1 MSTGDHNHGDQGS
14 SKWNDIHSEDKK
26 GLGWWW
32 LVIVAAIIVAILAY
46 PVYRY
51 LSQHPASQKLTPHD
65 IGIVSVQPALPEMCT
80 TADCKH
86 RLAAMHAK
94 VAWEHAHHHIT
105 DAQASAADQYLN
117 AHPNGTVDK
126 DGTVRWTSK
135 MSDCCTLRMSYHACG
150 CDHKEVAVVKVVD
163 CPKPKVVHHDYRP
176 PPQDSCVEVTFNAPV
191 GSKVDW
197 LVGSTDGPMPA
208 SRCNKQRQGGGRYH
222 DWYDSQC
229 PNWCVSDMLAYIQNV
244 IGEAADDVV
253 DHVYGASERKQTL
266 RYSTAIWTKSLGIC
280 VEYPDH
286 TMHAVY
292 IHPVGPG
299 AWNHRHRVMI
309 PDSLWGS

>member
-1 MSTGDHNHGDQGS
+1 MSTGDDNHGDQGS
-14 SKWNDIHSEDKK
+14 SKWDDIHNEDKK

-32 LVIVAAIIVAILAY
+32 LVIVAGIVVLAFLAY
-46 PVYRY
+46 HYWPQPSAREQV
-51 LSQHPASQKLTPHD
+51 TPQN
-65 IGIVSVQPALPEMCT
+65 IGIVSAPSTEACT
-80 TADCKH
+80 TAECKH

-105 DAQASAADQYLN
+105 DAQAAEADRYLN
-117 AHPNGTVDK
+117 DHPNGTVDK

-135 MSDCCTLRMSYHACG
+135 TGDCCTLRMSYHACG
-150 CDHKEVAVVKVVD
+150 CDHKEVAIVKVVD
-163 CPKPKVVHHDYRP
+163 CPKPKVVRHVYVP
-176 PPQDSCVEVTFNAPV
+176 PPQDSCVEVTFTAPV

-197 LVGSTDGPMPA
+197 IVGSVDGPMPA
-208 SRCNKQRQGGGRYH
+208 SQCNKQRQGSGPYH
-222 DWYDSQC
+222 PWYDSQC

-253 DHVYGASERKQTL
+253 DHVYGASERKQVL
-266 RYSTAIWTKSLGIC
+266 RFSTAIWTKSLGIC

-299 AWNHRHRVMI
+299 AWHHRHRVPI
-309 PDSLWGS
+309 PDSYWDN